1 MGVCGSSVCVS
12 VLCVCVSIVCLC
24 VVLTLWPVRRL
35 VNLAD
40 ATAQPQL
47 QPSQDA
53 PPWPPAFFLLL
64 PPLPPSYMLL
74 SLPMLVP
81 LSPPPHGIL
90 QFLWDFEIAFS
101 TFAALANVAPTFHLS
116 SPPRPGW
123 LAAFNFSAVSPIVD
137 AVVYPAFD
145 CFTYPSMPHPS
156 PPRIVGLR
164 FLLRPATKAKK
175 EEKNRSRKMTFVGF
189 RNFHCTRN

>member
-53 PPWPPAFFLLL
+53 PAWPTAFFLLL
-64 PPLPPSYMLL
+64 LPLPPSYMLL
-74 SLPMLVP
+74 SLC
-81 LSPPPHGIL
+81 LSLCRPRRASPHGIL

-164 FLLRPATKAKK
+164 FLLRPATNEERRKK
-175 EEKNRSRKMTFVGF
+175 SIKKNDFCGF
-189 RNFHCTRN
+189 S

>member
-1 MGVCGSSVCVS
+1 MQRLSGNCSQAKMRLLGRLPLFSS
-12 VLCVCVSIVCLC
+12 
-24 VVLTLWPVRRL
+24 
-35 VNLAD
+35 
-40 ATAQPQL
+40 
-47 QPSQDA
+47 
-53 PPWPPAFFLLL
+53 PPTPLLHAA
-64 PPLPPSYMLL
+64 L
-74 SLPMLVP
+74 SLSLC
-81 LSPPPHGIL
+81 LSLCHRRRASPHGIL

-116 SPPRPGW
+116 SPSLPSPAPW

-164 FLLRPATKAKK
+164 FLLRPATNEEGSKK
-175 EEKNRSRKMTFVGF
+175 KIDQEK
-189 RNFHCTRN
+189 